1 MVYGE
6 GVIRVDLVGVRVE
19 LPSSTP
25 VVLLRER
32 GGDRVVPIW
41 IGATEAAAIAFAT
54 QGVEP
59 PRPLTHD
66 LLLDVV
72 EALGRRVRSV
82 TIDSLEGGVYRGTL
96 VLETGEEGEPTRV
109 DCRPSDGIAVAVRA
123 GCPILVEPGIVDEVG
138 LQLDLDEDGDEDA
151 ESAGEDAAE
160 QVERFKEFLDHVS
173 PEDFERP
180 PS

>member
-1 MVYGE
+1 MRT
-6 GVIRVDLVGVRVE
+6 IL
-19 LPSSTP
+19 LSS
-25 VVLLRER
+25 
-32 GGDRVVPIW
+32 
-41 IGATEAAAIAFAT
+41 AAAVALSAALAAHAHADAFNRVASFPVNTNIPDAMGQESESSAEIIDAT
-54 QGVEP
+54 GDGMMLVYSDS
-59 PRPLTHD
+59 PLGGIGMID
-66 LLLDVV
+66 ISDPANPAAAGFVALD
-72 EALGRRVRSV
+72 
-82 TIDSLEGGVYRGTL
+82 
-96 VLETGEEGEPTRV
+96 GEPT
-109 DCRPSDGIAVAVRA
+109 AVAVRA